1 MINQG
6 KKSKNFPPAIMD
18 LLIATEFGR
27 IFAVTTRQLNGQK
40 YSFSARNVLIFDTRV
55 HQYTM

>member
-1 MINQG
+1 
-6 KKSKNFPPAIMD
+6 MD
-18 LLIATEFGR
+18 LGLATEFGR

-40 YSFSARNVLIFDTRV
+40 YSFSARNVLIFNTRV